1 MTARRVAFRV
11 EYDGTD
17 FHGWQRQ
24 SGQRTVQGVL
34 EASLLD
40 VLGEHCIVDGASRT
54 DAGVHARDQLAAARL
69 AHPIAPSSLVKALNR
84 KLPTDVAVR
93 DAFEAPP
100 EFAPRFESG
109 GKRYVYRVLCGGER
123 RPLWDRFAWRV
134 LRPLDVDAMM
144 RAGHALVGT
153 HDFTSFAA
161 SDGSHNS
168 AVRSLYTIELRA
180 DGPQLDVTFVGSA
193 FLKQMVRNL
202 VGTLVEVGQ
211 GKRAPD
217 SMAAIL
223 AARDRRTAGAT
234 APALG
239 LTLERVWLKTDP
251 DAPKASP
258 QNAS

>member
-1 MTARRVAFRV
+1 
-11 EYDGTD
+11 
-17 FHGWQRQ
+17 
-24 SGQRTVQGVL
+24 
-34 EASLLD
+34 
-40 VLGEHCIVDGASRT
+40 
-54 DAGVHARDQLAAARL
+54 
-69 AHPIAPSSLVKALNR
+69 
-84 KLPTDVAVR
+84 
-93 DAFEAPP
+93 
-100 EFAPRFESG
+100 
-109 GKRYVYRVLCGGER
+109 
-123 RPLWDRFAWRV
+123 
-134 LRPLDVDAMM
+134 MM
-144 RAGHALVGT
+144 RAGQALVGT

-168 AVRSLYTIELRA
+168 AVRSLYTIELHA
-180 DGPQLDVTFVGSA
+180 DGPRLDVTFVGSA